1 MSKSLARF
9 ESTPIT
15 SSDLM
20 PQFEIDFEMDELGWC
35 NAAKRIPS
43 PNCDARPAGQAP
55 DMLVIHNIH
64 LPALPAGALEFTG
77 PDIERLFTNTL
88 DVMDHADY
96 AELAKLRVSA
106 HFLIRRSG
114 EILQFVPCTLRAW
127 HAGVSRWQARERC
140 NDFSIG
146 IELEGSDFVP
156 FMPAQYT
163 ALNLLAA
170 ALQRHYPL
178 AFLLGHSEIA
188 PGRKTDPGP
197 YFYWDLLS
205 ATILELRQTGN
216 ISQS

>member
-1 MSKSLARF
+1 MSKSLERC
-9 ESTPIT
+9 ESATMKSNEPI
-15 SSDLM
+15 L
-20 PQFEIDFEMDELGWC
+20 QFEIDELGWC

-64 LPALPAGALEFTG
+64 LPPQPAGALEFTG

-88 DVMDHADY
+88 DVADHACY
-96 AELAKLRVSA
+96 AELAQLRVSA

-127 HAGVSRWQARERC
+127 HAGVSCWQARERC

-156 FMPAQYT
+156 FMPAQYA
-163 ALNLLAA
+163 ALNSLAA
-170 ALQRHYPL
+170 ALQRRYPL